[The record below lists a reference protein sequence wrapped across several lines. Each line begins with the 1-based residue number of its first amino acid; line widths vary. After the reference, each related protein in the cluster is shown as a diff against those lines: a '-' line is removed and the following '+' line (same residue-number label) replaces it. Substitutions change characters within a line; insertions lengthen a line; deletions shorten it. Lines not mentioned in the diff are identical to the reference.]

1 MPYKIGLWLLL
12 IGLLSACANTDSVNP
27 STISSRQTTVQGSAP
42 IAAAGIDRARQM
54 AIDDAIANASLQ
66 LKSSNSGPIQ
76 IGDIKVVDEWQDGN
90 TYYVQVLTVRSEQ
103 KSCKSRYRKKIV
115 ATGFP
120 LMTSGQISGTES
132 QDLFSGI
139 PREISN
145 QLMETGDFIAR
156 NMTTTVL
163 YSRPDLAPEITAI
176 NGYSG
181 SMLLDIAK
189 RSDAQLVLSGVIRD
203 FKVES
208 TEYVRG
214 SGVLAQLK
222 SSMRDFIA
230 RRSIGI
236 DVYVYDGFTG
246 ALIFQQRYTDSILGD
261 VSLPSGYNVGSERF
275 ESSSAGHTISEII
288 HQASDDI
295 QQLFSCHPFAARVVR
310 VDNSRIMIAAGA
322 QDKVRIGDQF
332 MVYSAANAGSVSG
345 MGFTDSI
352 GVMVIS
358 EVGPSMSSGNLQDLT
373 GQSRVRAGD
382 WVRSFSATNSRLPGG

>member
-1 MPYKIGLWLLL
+1 MRYKNGVWLLL
-12 IGLLSACANTDSVNP
+12 MILLSACASTDSVN
-27 STISSRQTTVQGSAP
+27 SLAVTSRQTTVQGSAP
-42 IAAAGIDRARQM
+42 IAAEGVERARQM

-66 LKSSNSGPIQ
+66 LKSTSAGSIQ
-76 IGDIKVVDEWQDGN
+76 VGDIKVVDEWQEGGI
-90 TYYVQVLTVRSEQ
+90 YYVQVLAVRSEQ
-103 KSCKSRYRKKIV
+103 KSCQSPYRKKIV

-120 LMTSGQISGTES
+120 LMNPGQISGSES

-145 QLMETGDFIAR
+145 QLMESGDFIAR
-156 NMTTTVL
+156 NLTTTVL
-163 YSRPDLAPEITAI
+163 YSHPELAPEITAI

-181 SMLLDIAK
+181 SMLLDIA
-189 RSDAQLVLSGVIRD
+189 RRGDAQLVLSGVIRD
-203 FKVES
+203 FKIES

-246 ALIFQQRYTDSILGD
+246 ALIFQQRYTDTILGD

-295 QQLFSCHPFAARVVR
+295 QQLFACHPFAARVMR
-310 VDNSRIMIAAGA
+310 VDNNRIMIAAGA
-322 QDKVRIGDQF
+322 QDKVRVGDQF
-332 MVYSAANAGSVSG
+332 MVYSAGSAG
-345 MGFTDSI
+345 MGFTDSV
-352 GVMVIS
+352 GVLVIS
-358 EVGPSMSSGNLQDLT
+358 EVGPSMASGSLQDLT
-373 GQSRVRAGD
+373 GQSRIRAGD
-382 WVRSFSATNSRLPGG
+382 WVRSFSVTNTR

>member
-1 MPYKIGLWLLL
+1 MPYKNGLWLLL

-27 STISSRQTTVQGSAP
+27 SAISSRQTTVQGSAP
-42 IAAAGIDRARQM
+42 IATEGVDRARQM

-103 KSCKSRYRKKIV
+103 KSCLSNYRKKIV

-120 LMTSGQISGTES
+120 LMTSGQISGSES

-156 NMTTTVL
+156 NMTSTVL

-189 RSDAQLVLSGVIRD
+189 RGDAQLVLSGVIRD
-203 FKVES
+203 FTIES

-275 ESSSAGHTISEII
+275 ESSSAGHAISQII

-295 QQLFSCHPFAARVVR
+295 QQLFSCHPFAARVVK
-310 VDNSRIMIAAGA
+310 VDNNRIVIAAGA
-322 QDKVRIGDQF
+322 QDKVRVGDQF
-332 MVYSAANAGSVSG
+332 MVYSAGSAG

-352 GVMVIS
+352 GVLVVS

-382 WVRSFSATNSRLPGG
+382 WVRSFSVTNSRLPGG